1 MVQVKGG
8 RMMTNLDNGSSIYQK
23 FSAIKPAEAKMR
35 AETREKPKKT
45 SKEKLL
51 MYTQQNK
58 SPVASPRNSSGRPE
72 KVTVHIAGMQYRLFT
87 KGENDEGYIRFISDR
102 ADQMIH
108 QLQKSMPGTSMMNI
122 SVLALVNAM
131 DEINQL
137 QEKYVSLQDE
147 MQQLL
152 DSLDADKADFAELR
166 EINWELKK
174 EVLRLSSQL
183 STVTRAESEDNQEEP
198 LLPLEEL
205 IMDASEEIDYE

>member
-1 MVQVKGG
+1 
-8 RMMTNLDNGSSIYQK
+8 MTNLDNGSSIYQK
-23 FSAIKPAEAKMR
+23 FSAIKPTEAKTR
-35 AETREKPKKT
+35 AEVGGKPSKPT
-45 SKEKLL
+45 KEKLL

-58 SPVASPRNSSGRPE
+58 TPVVSPLNSSGRPE

-87 KGENDEGYIRFISDR
+87 KGGNDEGYIRFISDR

-108 QLQKSMPGTSMMNI
+108 QLQKTMPGTSMMNI

-137 QEKYVSLQDE
+137 QEKYASLQDE

-152 DSLDADKADFAELR
+152 DSLDADKADFSELR

-174 EVLRLSSQL
+174 EVLRLQSQL
-183 STVTRAESEDNQEEP
+183 STATHTESEEDKVEP

-205 IMDASEEIDYE
+205 MKDASEEIDYE